1 MTLVSI
7 IVPCYNEQ
15 DTIRLLLSALKDQTY
30 PLSQMEVIVAD
41 GNSTDR
47 TREVI
52 HAYKMDNSELPI
64 NVIDNDNR
72 TIPAGLNTAISAAIG
87 EYIVRLD
94 AHSMPDR
101 HYVQRCYEALEQE
114 KGENVGGIWEILP
127 GAQSGVARSIAIAAS
142 HPIGVGDARYR
153 HTERAGYVDTVPFGA
168 FRRDLIDRI
177 GPFDETLLTNED
189 YEFNARIRN
198 SGGRIWLDPSIRSK
212 YFSRA
217 TLTSLVEQYWRY
229 GYWKA
234 KMLKRYP
241 GTVRWRQA
249 LPPVFVLSLIVLGLA
264 AIFFLPARWIF
275 GLELILYILVLMA
288 VGLKMALN
296 KRDFALLFGVPAAI
310 AAMHL
315 TWGSAFIWSA
325 FQELVNFRNDA

>member
-1 MTLVSI
+1 MTLVSL

-52 HAYKMDNSELPI
+52 HAYKRDNTELPI

-234 KMLKRYP
+234 KML
-241 GTVRWRQA
+241 
-249 LPPVFVLSLIVLGLA
+249 
-264 AIFFLPARWIF
+264 
-275 GLELILYILVLMA
+275 
-288 VGLKMALN
+288 
-296 KRDFALLFGVPAAI
+296 
-310 AAMHL
+310 
-315 TWGSAFIWSA
+315 
-325 FQELVNFRNDA
+325 

>member
-1 MTLVSI
+1 
-7 IVPCYNEQ
+7 
-15 DTIRLLLSALKDQTY
+15 
-30 PLSQMEVIVAD
+30 MEVIIAD

-52 HAYKMDNSELPI
+52 NAYKRDNSELPI

-101 HYVQRCYEALEQE
+101 HYVQRCYEALGQK
-114 KGENVGGIWEILP
+114 KGENVGGIWEIIP
-127 GAQSGVARSIAIAAS
+127 GARSGVARSIAIAAS

-168 FRRDLIDRI
+168 FRRDLIDRV

-217 TLTSLVEQYWRY
+217 TLSSLVKQYWRY

-264 AIFFLPARWIF
+264 AIFFQPARWIF

-310 AAMHL
+310 TVMHL
-315 TWGSAFIWSA
+315 AWGSAFIWSA